1 MSRKRL
7 FYLIFF
13 LILVFGFFAALAIV
27 MPGYLK
33 PKSPPVSV
41 VQPFS
46 LTNQDGNNVTDS
58 ITRGKVHVVNFFFT
72 TCRSVCP
79 RMNNN
84 LKVIYDEFAKNPD
97 FIMLSFTSDP
107 ERDTPVQLKHYAD
120 SIKVDTHKWQFIT
133 GRKDSL
139 YSLARNSYKID
150 DPKNFV
156 TRIEDDFLHTQFI
169 ALVNRQGEVIGIYD
183 GLKPSELREM
193 SAKIRKLL
201 NESL

>member
-169 ALVNRQGEVIGIYD
+169 ALVNRQGEVVGIYD